1 MSITATQRTEL
12 IKVTVGLFNAA
23 PGAVYLN
30 AFVPFAGNTKGLVE
44 ALVSDPA
51 FTAIYPA
58 YSTEA
63 EFIGKFIDTLIGTA
77 TVGGSATTVADAK
90 AWYAARLN
98 AGETR
103 AAIASEILTDLDATA
118 DNHAVW
124 GAVAKQFDNKAAVA
138 EYYSVVQGGSATGV
152 TSLQAVVN
160 GVTATTDVSTPAAL
174 EAVIAGNNVDGNV
187 GLTLTLTDGIDN
199 IVANAASN
207 TITADVVQN
216 QNGELVN
223 SLETGDAINGGAGAD
238 TLNVVLT
245 NSQSADV
252 DANAPAISAT
262 LTGVEIVN
270 VRSQYINT
278 DGVNSSDIDAE
289 LHSGVQQYWSTNS
302 RGDVQI
308 EDVRQLP
315 ETLTFGMRQTDPVNT
330 AAGVGASDF
339 SVYFDPA
346 QLAADRG
353 TAGDSSLTLTLLD
366 NSAGANELANFP
378 VNGVV
383 FKLGGTQYTVQ
394 STAALGATYAQFV
407 TNLTA
412 ELQKVEALKDITVTL
427 NANKTITLTD
437 PAGATF
443 EAVGYTW
450 VGNIVP
456 SGGELQWNQAVG
468 AAVVSEAPITTE
480 VVLDAVGRTSQGGA
494 LDIGSMADGGVE
506 VFNVSVDRDSWLT
519 ALESRENFGA
529 GDRHLETVNL
539 TSIGANGDLAIGDAV
554 VGVTGELD
562 GRVVDG
568 LTDVR
573 EVLNVAFTGELSYG
587 VTLTDDAIGR
597 YLDVASGEVLFTY
610 EGGAGND
617 NITIADTSAGAALSD
632 DADFAMDVTLGA
644 GNDRLN
650 LNMANV
656 DNVSI
661 DGGTG
666 ANVIAVARSHG
677 TTTAN
682 TFEGFAGFQTYEV
695 EGTSRFAQDAT
706 THDFTS
712 MAGVTSVVI
721 ATDGDADSD
730 AAGPDVDLGSD
741 STELRDLAA
750 AAAVVITGKN
760 QTLAGAN
767 ASNADQEFNVIAIN
781 GADTTATD
789 STLRVTLQNTARLD
803 GTLTV
808 GQLTIGDIAATATT
822 AADVNAIR
830 TLELVSAG
838 QRNTENVVDDIS
850 AALVNTFNLS
860 GTQDLTAT
868 LTAAANSTAIAAN
881 RANLVV
887 NGAALTG
894 DLDLTL
900 AGALVTAVD
909 AGTTSTVSLTGT
921 AGASDI
927 LRLTGAINTT
937 NDTTVAGFETVQFTN
952 VASGSFD
959 ASNVSGV
966 TLFDINDMFFL
977 GGSTL
982 SLVDMQANARIN
994 VNIDGDGDVAGNALV
1009 FDAASQA
1016 STNTL
1021 DLEFRDADAIA
1032 GDNAVGFGANTISS
1046 RDYREISLD
1055 LGGYATE
1062 DEAYSFN
1069 LLMQDAEGDDE
1080 IDPVALAATADAALS
1095 YDAAS
1100 AYARTVTVVGG
1111 GDQGDAGFAGGVDS
1125 VDLGNLTNVISNV
1138 DVSGYVGRVT
1148 LDIVAYEDTVVDRNV
1163 TVSLNGYG
1171 ATLSEGVVDGPDALL
1186 TIEDGTI
1193 VSYAFTVDAVED
1205 TENVVITGFAAFNG
1219 YTDAN
1224 SDGNLGAGEVDSGTD
1239 LTNLSV
1245 LDLSALGVNGLAD
1258 ITLTVLDLGNGGTLF
1273 DGVRITSNEGLD
1285 FQIDLI
1291 GVNLDMLSNENFKF
1305 AA

>member
-63 EFIGKFIDTLIGTA
+63 EFIGKFIDSLIGTA

-118 DNHAVW
+118 YDHAVW

-207 TITADVVQN
+207 TITAAVVQN

-587 VTLTDDAIGR
+587 VTLTDEAIGR

-650 LNMANV
+650 LDMANV

-666 ANVIAVARSHG
+666 ANVIAVARDHG
-677 TTTAN
+677 MTAAN

-695 EGTSRFAQDAT
+695 EQSGNTA
-706 THDFTS
+706 HDFTS
-712 MAGVTSVVI
+712 MAGVTTVNI
-721 ATDGDADSD
+721 ATDG
-730 AAGPDVDLGSD
+730 GD

-966 TLFDINDMFFL
+966 TLFDINDMSPL
-977 GGSTL
+977 GGTL

-994 VNIDGDGDVAGNALV
+994 VNIDGAGDVAGNALV

-1032 GDNAVGFGANTISS
+1032 GDNDVGFGVNTISS

-1111 GDQGDAGFAGGVDS
+1111 GDQGDAGVAGGVDS

-1171 ATLSEGVVDGPDALL
+1171 ATLSERVVDGPDALL

-1205 TENVVITGFAAFNG
+1205 TENVVITGFGGF
-1219 YTDAN
+1219 
-1224 SDGNLGAGEVDSGTD
+1224 NLGAID

-1258 ITLTVLDLGNGGTLF
+1258 LTLVAADVDGIGGVN
-1273 DGVRITSNEGLD
+1273 DISITSNEGLN
-1285 FQIDLI
+1285 FQIDLV
-1291 GVNLDMLSNENFKF
+1291 GVALADLSNENFKF